1 MENVYKASKAILLFL
16 FIVLICQTLFGE
28 KTAQNMTLM
37 ILFSMLV
44 LNSEKVATYLK
55 AVTDTLTY
63 TPTSGGGSTTHTGSS
78 GTVHGGTSGSF

>member
-1 MENVYKASKAILLFL
+1 MKNVYEASKTILLFL
-16 FIVLICQTLFGE
+16 FIILIIQTAFGE

-55 AVTDTLTY
+55 TVTDTLNY
-63 TPTSGGGSTTHTGSS
+63 
-78 GTVHGGTSGSF
+78 